1 MPHDRSSGLARLLQ
15 QIIGERKGRAQQF
28 QGARGSVLWEGFC
41 GGNQKVGF
49 GEQILEGL

>member
-15 QIIGERKGRAQQF
+15 QIVGERNGRAQQLLTS
-28 QGARGSVLWEGFC
+28 GGSVLWEGFC

-49 GEQILEGL
+49 GEKILEGL